1 MKSAILSIVLFVF
14 SSQVFALGISPWT
27 TVTHITQGPG
37 SFPVIIIADPG
48 DAGTG
53 CPGTGYL
60 RFNDVDNS
68 VAGNRHFSTLL
79 SALASGK
86 EVRIKTATCSSDYP
100 YIEYVYI
107 RS

>member
-1 MKSAILSIVLFVF
+1 M
-14 SSQVFALGISPWT
+14 LG
-27 TVTHITQGPG
+27 QGV
-37 SFPVIIIADPG
+37 PVS
-48 DAGTG
+48 
-53 CPGTGYL
+53 GYL

-68 VAGNRHFSTLL
+68 VAGKRHFSTLL

-86 EVRIKTATCSSDYP
+86 EVRITTSTCSSDYP